1 MIIYIVTAIDIAL
14 SALFAIL
21 NKYVWRGFAYF
32 VLSLLLLLALIWGA
46 WLIYKY
52 FTSYRKEQDEEFE
65 RYKIEQIN
73 KLGIT
78 KEQFEE
84 NVKEHRKQYN
94 KTLIKQKILKWA
106 LIALCFAIAASFISA
121 IILYK

>member
-1 MIIYIVTAIDIAL
+1 MIIYIVTAIDLAL
-14 SALFAIL
+14 TALFAIL
-21 NKYVWRGFAYF
+21 NKYVWEGFAYF
-32 VLSLLLLLALIWGA
+32 VLSLLMVLALVWGA

-52 FTSYRKEQDEEFE
+52 FTTYRKEQDEEFE
-65 RYKIEQIN
+65 TYKIEQIN

-78 KEQFEE
+78 KEQFEKDE
-84 NVKEHRKQYN
+84 KVYKKSFR
-94 KTLIKQKILKWA
+94 KTLIKQKIFKWS